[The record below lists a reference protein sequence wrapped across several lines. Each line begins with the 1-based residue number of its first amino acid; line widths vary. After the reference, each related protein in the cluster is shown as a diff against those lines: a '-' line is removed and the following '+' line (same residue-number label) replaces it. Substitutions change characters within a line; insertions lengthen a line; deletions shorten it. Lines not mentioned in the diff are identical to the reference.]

1 MDQQNNMH
9 LITFKISAMAFK
21 FENYCKR
28 EEIEVKM
35 IPVPS
40 SLSKSCGYS
49 CRINKE
55 DIEDIKKLCEEK
67 NIKYSDIYKITEED
81 GPVSLINKQNDEQ

>member
-1 MDQQNNMH
+1 MDEQNNMH

-28 EEIEVKM
+28 KEIEVKM

-40 SLSKSCGYS
+40 SLSK
-49 CRINKE
+49 
-55 DIEDIKKLCEEK
+55 
-67 NIKYSDIYKITEED
+67 
-81 GPVSLINKQNDEQ
+81 